1 MNKKALSP
9 LIATII
15 LVVFALV
22 VGAITMSWGKSYVGG
37 ISEEETKTEDIV
49 IDPNYIDTELKELQL
64 DYITGKI
71 TLGKYLEEENK
82 LKREGRLN

>member
-1 MNKKALSP
+1 MNKKAVSP

-22 VGAITMSWGKSYVGG
+22 VGTITMNWGKSYVNNIDEEKPKTSIV
-37 ISEEETKTEDIV
+37 ISMEDINT
-49 IDPNYIDTELKELQL
+49 PLKGLQI

-71 TLGKYLEEENK
+71 TLEEYLAKEKEII
-82 LKREGRLN
+82 